1 MILNNRLF
9 LWAVLAIPALLMLG
23 GLAQG
28 RTDSAELLHPSGETS
43 ARLMIIAMMI
53 GPLTDIIGRRR
64 WLQWLLARRRYVG
77 VAAFCYALLHLIFYI
92 IDMGNLAD
100 MIAELPAPGIWTAW
114 VAMVLMTIPAVISN
128 DTAMR
133 WLRARWKAVQRL
145 VYPAALLTLL
155 HWGFVHNGWTGAL
168 VHFAPLA
175 LLYLARLAGFR
186 VFQPQGV

>member
-77 VAAFCYALLHLIFYI
+77 VAAFCYALLHLIFYV

-128 DTAMR
+128 DAAMR